1 MLRRRQQRRGPVMRR
16 IVLWFD
22 DRLGAATFARRALRK
37 AFPDHWSFM
46 IGEIALYSFVILVLT
61 GIFLSFFYAASPREV
76 VYRGPYEPLR
86 GETMSAAY
94 ESVLRI
100 SFEVRAGM
108 VMRQI
113 HHWAAVVF
121 LAAIS
126 VHVLRVFFTGAFRRP
141 REINWIVGVTML
153 LLALGAGFTG
163 YSLPDDLLSGTG
175 VRIFYSIL
183 LSIPLIGTWAAFLAF
198 GGEFPSVELLGRLYA
213 MHIFLLPAALAA
225 AISVHLA
232 LIWHQKHTQFRAPG
246 RREDNVVGSPLWPNY
261 AMRSVGLMFM
271 VFAVLALL
279 AGVFQI
285 NPVWMYGPFD
295 PTTVSSPAQPDWYL
309 GWIEGALR
317 LAPNWEIRLFGYTI
331 PEPFVPGVLLPSL
344 FFLLMYLWPF
354 IERRLT
360 GDDDEHHLL
369 DRPRDNPLRT
379 GIGVGILTFT
389 VVLTLA
395 GSNDVLG
402 SFFRIPVENVTR
414 AFRVMIFLLPPLFG
428 WIAFRVAGDLRDREE
443 RVGKRVMLVRTAS
456 GGFEEVAQALS
467 ADGEVVGRDEESARA
482 ERRAGRAERRARR
495 ALRKAER
502 EVRKARREEHRAA
515 REREEA
521 KKPPEAGPE

>member
-1 MLRRRQQRRGPVMRR
+1 MRRQGKRRGPMMRR

-46 IGEIALYSFVILVLT
+46 IGEIALYCFVILVLT

-86 GETMSAAY
+86 GQMMSAAY

-113 HHWAAVVF
+113 HHWGAVVF

-126 VHVLRVFFTGAFRRP
+126 VHILRIFFTGAFRRP
-141 REINWIVGVTML
+141 REINWMVGVTML

-213 MHIFLLPAALAA
+213 LHIFLLPAALAA
-225 AISVHLA
+225 AISLHLA

-331 PEPFVPGVLLPSL
+331 PEPFLPGVLLPGV
-344 FFLLMYLWPF
+344 FFLLMFLWPF
-354 IERRLT
+354 IERRFA
-360 GDDDEHHLL
+360 GDDADHHLL

-414 AFRVMIFLLPPLFG
+414 AFRILVLVLPLLFG
-428 WIAFRVAGDLRDREE
+428 WFAYRLAGDLRDRDV
-443 RVGKRVMLVRTAS
+443 RLGKRVMLVRTAN
-456 GGFEEVAQALS
+456 GGFEQVPETLS
-467 ADGEVVGRDEESARA
+467 GDGVTAVRDERSARG

-502 EVRKARREEHRAA
+502 EMRKARREERRAA
-515 REREEA
+515 REREKA
-521 KKPPEAGPE
+521 KEPPEGAPR

>member
-1 MLRRRQQRRGPVMRR
+1 MLRRGERRGPVVRR
-16 IVLWFD
+16 VVLWLD

-46 IGEIALYSFVILVLT
+46 IGEIALYCFVILVLT
-61 GIFLSFFYAASPREV
+61 GIFLSFFYIASPREV
-76 VYRGPYEPLR
+76 LYRGPYEPLR
-86 GETMSAAY
+86 GVAMSAAY
-94 ESVLRI
+94 ESVLQI

-126 VHVLRVFFTGAFRRP
+126 IHVLRVFFTGAFRRP
-141 REINWIVGVTML
+141 RDINWIVGVTL
-153 LLALGAGFTG
+153 LILALGSGFTG

-175 VRIFYSIL
+175 VRIAYSIL
-183 LSIPLIGTWAAFLAF
+183 LSVPLVGTWAAFLAF
-198 GGEFPSVELLGRLYA
+198 GGEFPSAELLGRLYA

-225 AISVHLA
+225 GISVHLA
-232 LIWHQKHTQFRAPG
+232 LIWHQKHTQFLAPG

-279 AGVFQI
+279 GGAFQI
-285 NPVWMYGPFD
+285 NPVWIYGPFD

-331 PEPFVPGVLLPSL
+331 PEPFVPGALLPGI
-344 FFLLMYLWPF
+344 FFLLMYLWPV

-360 GDDDEHHLL
+360 GDYGDHHLL
-369 DRPRDNPLRT
+369 ERPRDNPLRT
-379 GIGVGILTFT
+379 GIGVGILTFAA
-389 VVLTLA
+389 VLTLA

-402 SFFRIPVENVTR
+402 SFFHIPVENVTR
-414 AFRVMIFLLPPLFG
+414 GFRVLVLLLPPLFG
-428 WIAFRVAGDLRDREE
+428 WIAFRAARDLRDRELH
-443 RVGKRVMLVRTAS
+443 VGKRVMLVRTGA
-456 GGFEEVAQALS
+456 GGFAELS
-467 ADGEVVGRDEESARA
+467 QTPGGDGEGERDE
-482 ERRAGRAERRARR
+482 
-495 ALRKAER
+495 K
-502 EVRKARREEHRAA
+502 
-515 REREEA
+515 EA
-521 KKPPEAGPE
+521 NEPPEAGPR

>member
-1 MLRRRQQRRGPVMRR
+1 MLFRRKRRGPMMRR

-46 IGEIALYSFVILVLT
+46 IGEIALYCFVLLVLT
-61 GIFLSFFYAASPREV
+61 GVFLSFFYAASPREV
-76 VYRGPYEPLR
+76 VYRGPYEPLQ

-126 VHVLRVFFTGAFRRP
+126 VHILRVFFTGAFRRP
-141 REINWIVGVTML
+141 REINWMVGVTML
-153 LLALGAGFTG
+153 ILALGSGFTG

-183 LSIPLIGTWAAFLAF
+183 LSVPVIGTWASFLAF

-225 AISVHLA
+225 LISVHLA

-261 AMRSVGLMFM
+261 ALRSVGLMFM

-279 AGVFQI
+279 AGLFQI

-331 PEPFVPGVLLPSL
+331 PEPFVPGALLPGV
-344 FFLLMYLWPF
+344 FFLVMYLWPF
-354 IERRLT
+354 IERRMT
-360 GDDDEHHLL
+360 GDDEDHHLL

-379 GIGVGILTFT
+379 GIGMGILTFT

-402 SFFRIPVENVTR
+402 SFFRIPVENITR
-414 AFRVMIFLLPPLFG
+414 AFRVLVLVLPLLFG
-428 WIAFRVAGDLRDREE
+428 WIAFRVARDLGGRE
-443 RVGKRVMLVRTAS
+443 VHTGKRVMLVRTAS
-456 GGFEEVAQALS
+456 GGFEELAETRAG
-467 ADGEVVGRDEESARA
+467 DGEAAEREDAAVRA

-495 ALRKAER
+495 ALRRAQR
-502 EVRKARREEHRAA
+502 EVRKAKREERRAA
-515 REREEA
+515 IERDASEQ
-521 KKPPEAGPE
+521 PPEDGPR